1 MYTDSSNHHKLLPRM
16 HSKATGSKQRRQI
29 PKNKKKLSLC
39 YRTPFGS
46 NRYGRIFLEDLILLN
61 KDRIVKAPPVN
72 QYTVQSTSEE
82 EKETHWKNR
91 GSASLEATIILPLL
105 LFAFWMFYSMG
116 QIFIMENQVYQAV
129 NNAADSMAE
138 IVYLK
143 QEIKGESG
151 EETDGNSILDKGTAF
166 IQFRTFLGEN
176 DRVERY
182 VVGGRNGILLEGN
195 PILDQEG
202 FICLGVRYLVH
213 IQAPLLRR
221 IRIPVRAQIRQKA
234 YLGYLESEGMD
245 GREYVYVAEYSTVY
259 HLSRSCSHLKLTIYT
274 VLPSDLKKNYPGLRT
289 CEHCGEQEADV
300 YYITPTGDC
309 YHTTRECSGLKRTVR
324 RVLKSEVPG
333 YAPCSGCG
341 S

>member
-16 HSKATGSKQRRQI
+16 HRKASGSRQRQQI
-29 PKNKKKLSLC
+29 HKNKKTLSLC

-46 NRYGRIFLEDLILLN
+46 NRYGRVFLEDLILLN
-61 KDRIVKAPPVN
+61 KDRIVKAPPVD

-82 EKETHWKNR
+82 RKETRWKNG
-91 GSASLEATIILPLL
+91 GSASLEATMILPLL

-116 QIFIMENQVYQAV
+116 QIFIMENQIYQAV
-129 NNAADSMAE
+129 NNTADSMAE
-138 IVYLK
+138 IAYLK
-143 QEIKGESG
+143 QELEEGDREEAGES
-151 EETDGNSILDKGTAF
+151 SILDLGAAF

-176 DRVERY
+176 ERVERY
-182 VVGGRNGILLEGN
+182 VVGGKNGILLEGN
-195 PILDQEG
+195 PVIDPEG
-202 FICLGVRYLVH
+202 FVCLNVKYLVH
-213 IQAPLLRR
+213 IQAPFLRG
-221 IRIPVRAQIRQKA
+221 IWIPVRAGIRQKA
-234 YLGYLESEGMD
+234 YLGYLETEGAE
-245 GREYVYVAEYSTVY
+245 GQEYVYVAEHSTVY

-274 VLPSDLKKNYPGLRT
+274 VPASDLKRNYPGLRS
-289 CEHCGEQEADV
+289 CEYCGEQETEI

-333 YAPCSGCG
+333 YAPCSRCG